1 LKVKRPF
8 WAVFYDQISIHMLED
23 IELDQQVRMA
33 LMNLMV
39 VLYSCGITTIH
50 LGGLMRILG
59 VSNQIARQYD
69 KEHLALDEDFVK
81 YVDQINEPRPFDQPL
96 H

>member
-1 LKVKRPF
+1 
-8 WAVFYDQISIHMLED
+8 MLD
-23 IELDQQVRMA
+23 HIKLDQQIRMA

-39 VLYSCGITTIH
+39 VLYSCGITRIH

-59 VSNQIARQYD
+59 VSNRVARQYD
-69 KEHLALDEDFVK
+69 QEQLQLDDDFVK
-81 YVDQINEPRPFDQPL
+81 YVDQINEPRPIDQPL

>member
-1 LKVKRPF
+1 
-8 WAVFYDQISIHMLED
+8 MLED

-39 VLYSCGITTIH
+39 VLYSCGIVKIH

-59 VSNQIARQYD
+59 VDNQVACKYD
-69 KEHLALDEDFVK
+69 NEQLFLDEDFVK
-81 YVDQINEPRPFDQPL
+81 YVDQINEPRPTDQPL

>member
-1 LKVKRPF
+1 
-8 WAVFYDQISIHMLED
+8 MLD
-23 IELDQQVRMA
+23 HIKLDQQIRMA

-39 VLYSCGITTIH
+39 VLYSCGITKIH

-59 VSNQIARQYD
+59 VSNRVARQYD
-69 KEHLALDEDFVK
+69 QEQLQLDDDFVK
-81 YVDQINEPRPFDQPL
+81 YVEQVNEPRPTDQLL

>member
-1 LKVKRPF
+1 
-8 WAVFYDQISIHMLED
+8 MLED

-39 VLYSCGITTIH
+39 VLYSCGIDKIH

-59 VSNQIARQYD
+59 VNNQVAQQYD
-69 KEHLALDEDFVK
+69 DEQLLLDEEFVK
-81 YVDQINEPRPFDQPL
+81 YVDQINEPRPADQPL

>member
-1 LKVKRPF
+1 
-8 WAVFYDQISIHMLED
+8 MLDD
-23 IELDQQVRMA
+23 IEMDQQIRLA
-33 LMNLMV
+33 LINLMV

-59 VSNQIARQYD
+59 VSNRTARRYD
-69 KEHLALDEDFVK
+69 NEQLQLDDDFVK
-81 YVDQINEPRPFDQPL
+81 YVDEINRPRPSDQAL

>member
-1 LKVKRPF
+1 
-8 WAVFYDQISIHMLED
+8 MLD
-23 IELDQQVRMA
+23 HIKLDQQIRMA

-39 VLYSCGITTIH
+39 VLYSCGIVKIH

-59 VSNQIARQYD
+59 VSNKIARRYD
-69 KEHLALDEDFVK
+69 TEQLLLDEDFVK
-81 YVDQINEPRPFDQPL
+81 YVDQINEPRPVDQPL

>member
-1 LKVKRPF
+1 
-8 WAVFYDQISIHMLED
+8 MLDD

-39 VLYSCGITTIH
+39 VLYSCGIAKIH

-59 VSNQIARQYD
+59 VSNRIACQYD
-69 KEHLALDEDFVK
+69 DEQLLLDEDFVK
-81 YVDQINEPRPFDQPL
+81 YVDQINEPRPADQAL

>member
-1 LKVKRPF
+1 
-8 WAVFYDQISIHMLED
+8 MLED

-39 VLYSCGITTIH
+39 VLYSCGIVKIH

-59 VSNQIARQYD
+59 VSNQIARRYD
-69 KEHLALDEDFVK
+69 DEQLLLDEDFVK
-81 YVDQINEPRPFDQPL
+81 YVDQINEPRPIDQAL

>member
-1 LKVKRPF
+1 
-8 WAVFYDQISIHMLED
+8 MLED
-23 IELDQQVRMA
+23 IELDQQVRMV

-39 VLYSCGITTIH
+39 VLYSCGIVKIH

-59 VSNQIARQYD
+59 VDNQVACKYD
-69 KEHLALDEDFVK
+69 NEQLVLDEDFVK
-81 YVDQINEPRPFDQPL
+81 YVDQINEPRPTDQPL

>member
-1 LKVKRPF
+1 
-8 WAVFYDQISIHMLED
+8 MLD
-23 IELDQQVRMA
+23 HIKLDQQIRMA

-39 VLYSCGITTIH
+39 VLYSCGITKIH

-59 VSNQIARQYD
+59 VSNRVARQYD
-69 KEHLALDEDFVK
+69 QEQLQLDDDFVK
-81 YVDQINEPRPFDQPL
+81 YVEQVNEPRPTDQPL

>member
-1 LKVKRPF
+1 
-8 WAVFYDQISIHMLED
+8 MLD
-23 IELDQQVRMA
+23 HIELDQQIRMA

-59 VSNQIARQYD
+59 VSNRIARRYD
-69 KEHLALDEDFVK
+69 DEQLLLDEDFVK
-81 YVDQINEPRPFDQPL
+81 YVDQINEPRPTDQPL

>member
-1 LKVKRPF
+1 
-8 WAVFYDQISIHMLED
+8 MLED

-39 VLYSCGITTIH
+39 VLYSCGIDKIH

-59 VSNQIARQYD
+59 VSNQIAQQYD
-69 KEHLALDEDFVK
+69 NEQLFLDEDFVK
-81 YVDQINEPRPFDQPL
+81 YVDQINEPRPTDQPL

>member
-1 LKVKRPF
+1 
-8 WAVFYDQISIHMLED
+8 MLDD
-23 IELDQQVRMA
+23 IELDHQVRMV

-39 VLYSCGITTIH
+39 VLYSCGITKIH

-59 VSNQIARQYD
+59 IDNQVACKYD
-69 KEHLALDEDFVK
+69 NEQLALDEDFVK
-81 YVDQINEPRPFDQPL
+81 YVDQINEPRPTDQPL

>member
-1 LKVKRPF
+1 
-8 WAVFYDQISIHMLED
+8 MLED
-23 IELDQQVRMA
+23 IELDQKVRMA

-39 VLYSCGITTIH
+39 VLYSCGIVKIH

-59 VSNQIARQYD
+59 VSNRVARQYD
-69 KEHLALDEDFVK
+69 KEQLLLDDDFVK
-81 YVDQINEPRPFDQPL
+81 YVDQINEPRPIDQPL

>member
-1 LKVKRPF
+1 
-8 WAVFYDQISIHMLED
+8 MLD
-23 IELDQQVRMA
+23 HIELDQQIRLA

-59 VSNQIARQYD
+59 VSNRIARRYD
-69 KEHLALDEDFVK
+69 DEQLLLDEDFVK
-81 YVDQINEPRPFDQPL
+81 YVDQINEPRPTDQPL

>member
-1 LKVKRPF
+1 
-8 WAVFYDQISIHMLED
+8 MLDD

-39 VLYSCGITTIH
+39 VLYSCGIDKIH

-59 VSNQIARQYD
+59 VSNQIAQQYD
-69 KEHLALDEDFVK
+69 DEQLLLDDDFVK
-81 YVDQINEPRPFDQPL
+81 YVDQINEPRPADQAL

>member
-1 LKVKRPF
+1 
-8 WAVFYDQISIHMLED
+8 MLDD

-39 VLYSCGITTIH
+39 VLYSCGIVKIH

-59 VSNQIARQYD
+59 IDNQVACKYD
-69 KEHLALDEDFVK
+69 NEQLVLDEDFVK
-81 YVDQINEPRPFDQPL
+81 YVDQINEPRPTDQPL

>member
-1 LKVKRPF
+1 
-8 WAVFYDQISIHMLED
+8 MLD
-23 IELDQQVRMA
+23 HIELDQQIRLA

-59 VSNQIARQYD
+59 VSNRIARQYD
-69 KEHLALDEDFVK
+69 TEQLHLDEDFVK
-81 YVDQINEPRPFDQPL
+81 YVDEINEPRPTDQLL

>member
-1 LKVKRPF
+1 
-8 WAVFYDQISIHMLED
+8 MLED
-23 IELDQQVRMA
+23 IKLDQDVRMA

-59 VSNQIARQYD
+59 VSNRIARRYD
-69 KEHLALDEDFVK
+69 TEQLHLDDDFVK
-81 YVDQINEPRPFDQPL
+81 YVDQINEPRPTDQAL

>member
-1 LKVKRPF
+1 
-8 WAVFYDQISIHMLED
+8 MLED
-23 IELDQQVRMA
+23 IELDQQLRVA

-59 VSNQIARQYD
+59 VSNKIARRYD
-69 KEHLALDEDFVK
+69 TEQLELDENFVK
-81 YVDQINEPRPFDQPL
+81 YVDQINEPRPADQAL

>member
-1 LKVKRPF
+1 
-8 WAVFYDQISIHMLED
+8 MLDD

-39 VLYSCGITTIH
+39 VLYSCGITKIH

-59 VSNQIARQYD
+59 VSNRVAQQYD
-69 KEHLALDEDFVK
+69 QEQLQLDDDFVK
-81 YVDQINEPRPFDQPL
+81 YVDQINEPRPIDQPL

>member
-1 LKVKRPF
+1 
-8 WAVFYDQISIHMLED
+8 MLDD
-23 IELDQQVRMA
+23 IEPDQKIRMA

-59 VSNQIARQYD
+59 VDNKIAGQHD
-69 KEHLALDEDFVK
+69 NEQLQLDDDFVK
-81 YVDQINEPRPFDQPL
+81 YVDQINEPRPIDQAL

>member
-1 LKVKRPF
+1 
-8 WAVFYDQISIHMLED
+8 MLED
-23 IELDQQVRMA
+23 IELDQQVRMV

-39 VLYSCGITTIH
+39 VLYSCGIVKIH

-59 VSNQIARQYD
+59 VDNQVACKYD
-69 KEHLALDEDFVK
+69 NEQLVLDEDFVK
-81 YVDQINEPRPFDQPL
+81 YVDLINEPRPTDQPL

>member
-1 LKVKRPF
+1 
-8 WAVFYDQISIHMLED
+8 MLED
-23 IELDQQVRMA
+23 IELDQKVRMA

-59 VSNQIARQYD
+59 VSNRIARQYD

-81 YVDQINEPRPFDQPL
+81 YVDQINEPRPVDQPL

>member
-1 LKVKRPF
+1 
-8 WAVFYDQISIHMLED
+8 MLDD

-39 VLYSCGITTIH
+39 VLYSCGIDKIH

-59 VSNQIARQYD
+59 VSNQIAQQYD
-69 KEHLALDEDFVK
+69 DEQLLLDNDFVK
-81 YVDQINEPRPFDQPL
+81 YVDQINEPRPTDQAL

>member
-1 LKVKRPF
+1 
-8 WAVFYDQISIHMLED
+8 MLDD
-23 IELDQQVRMA
+23 IEIDQQIRMA

-39 VLYSCGITTIH
+39 VLYSCGIVKIH

-59 VSNQIARQYD
+59 VSNRIARRYD
-69 KEHLALDEDFVK
+69 NEQLLLDEDFVK
-81 YVDQINEPRPFDQPL
+81 YVDQINEPRPTDQPL

>member
-1 LKVKRPF
+1 
-8 WAVFYDQISIHMLED
+8 MLD
-23 IELDQQVRMA
+23 HIKLDQQIRMA

-39 VLYSCGITTIH
+39 VLYSCGITKIH

-59 VSNQIARQYD
+59 VSNRVARQYD
-69 KEHLALDEDFVK
+69 LEQLQLDDDFVK
-81 YVDQINEPRPFDQPL
+81 YVDQINEPRPIDQPL

>member
-1 LKVKRPF
+1 
-8 WAVFYDQISIHMLED
+8 MLD
-23 IELDQQVRMA
+23 HIELDQQVRMA

-59 VSNQIARQYD
+59 VSNKIARQYD
-69 KEHLALDEDFVK
+69 TEQLHLDEDFVK
-81 YVDQINEPRPFDQPL
+81 YVDQINEPRPIDQPL

>member
-1 LKVKRPF
+1 
-8 WAVFYDQISIHMLED
+8 MLDD

-39 VLYSCGITTIH
+39 VLYSCGIDKIH

-59 VSNQIARQYD
+59 VSNQIAQQYD
-69 KEHLALDEDFVK
+69 NEQLFLDEDFVK
-81 YVDQINEPRPFDQPL
+81 YVDQINEPRPIDQPL

>member
-1 LKVKRPF
+1 
-8 WAVFYDQISIHMLED
+8 MLDD
-23 IELDQQVRMA
+23 IELDQQIRMA

-59 VSNQIARQYD
+59 VDNKIAGQHD
-69 KEHLALDEDFVK
+69 DEQLQLDDDFVK
-81 YVDQINEPRPFDQPL
+81 YVDQINEPRPIAQPL

>member
-1 LKVKRPF
+1 
-8 WAVFYDQISIHMLED
+8 MLD
-23 IELDQQVRMA
+23 HIKLDQQIRMA

-39 VLYSCGITTIH
+39 VLYSCGITKIH

-59 VSNQIARQYD
+59 VSNRVARQYD
-69 KEHLALDEDFVK
+69 QEQLQLDDDFVK
-81 YVDQINEPRPFDQPL
+81 YVDQINEPRPIDQPL